1 VPERTTPPARRRCRL
16 ARRAAAAAL
25 LSVLTLL
32 GAGAASAMAGPGVVL
47 KSQSGQP
54 VTVPGYRIS
63 GSADS
68 GGTYTVQERLD
79 DEPKTI
85 SLRGLSMR
93 GLLTLAGFNPGA
105 VTHVSVVGGDGP
117 LITLTGPD
125 INSGRGLVS
134 DSGGV
139 TRFVK
144 PAGTSGATSQ
154 LVTSVPGTP
163 LEIQVDGGGLLSVE
177 VKASP
182 TSGKVGDTIS
192 FTARVRFA
200 PPGAS
205 FTYTWNFDDGGSG
218 SGQSTSH
225 KYTYGGDFEPLV
237 QVQGSGGSQC
247 SPNCGGPGKVRVR
260 IIGQERRPEDPQGT
274 PGGTGPGGVGTGGN
288 GTGAGS
294 GSGSGG
300 NGSGEN
306 ATGGARKPPPLRA
319 ERPEAHSKF
328 SSNTQ
333 SGIGKTI
340 VSGILLA
347 GQGSA
352 VAGGLPGGSP
362 SGSPKPREGVQGVV
376 EDPSRVA
383 MSVAL
388 ALAVI
393 MMGALRERRRV
404 RLRLA

>member
-1 VPERTTPPARRRCRL
+1 V
-16 ARRAAAAAL
+16 RRAAAAAL
-25 LSVLTLL
+25 LSVAALL
-32 GAGAASAMAGPGVVL
+32 GAGTTSAIAGPGVVL
-47 KSQSGQP
+47 KSQSGEP
-54 VTVPGYRIS
+54 VPVPGYRIA
-63 GSADS
+63 GAADS

-85 SLRGLSMR
+85 SMRGLSMR

-117 LITLTGPD
+117 LITLSGPE
-125 INSGRGLVS
+125 INNGLGIVG

-144 PAGTSGATSQ
+144 PAGSSGGTAQ
-154 LVTSVPGTP
+154 LVTSVAGTP

-177 VKASP
+177 AKANP
-182 TSGKVGDTIS
+182 QTGAKVGQTIS

-205 FTYTWNFDDGGSG
+205 FTYTWNFDDGTSA
-218 SGQSTSH
+218 SGQSATH
-225 KYTYGGDFEPLV
+225 KYTYGGDFEALV
-237 QVQGSGGSQC
+237 QVRGTGGSQC
-247 SPNCGGPGKVRVR
+247 TPDCGGPGKVRVQ
-260 IIGQERRPEDPQGT
+260 IIGQERRPEDPEGA

-300 NGSGEN
+300 SGSGESG
-306 ATGGARKPPPLRA
+306 AGGSRKPPPLRA

-328 SSNTQ
+328 SANPQ
-333 SGIGKTI
+333 SGVGKVI

-347 GQGSA
+347 GQGAA
-352 VAGGLPGGSP
+352 VTGGLPGGSP
-362 SGSPKPREGVQGVV
+362 SGSPRPREGVQGVV
-376 EDPSRVA
+376 EDPSQLAV
-383 MSVAL
+383 SLAL
-388 ALAVI
+388 ALGVI
-393 MMGALRERRRV
+393 MLGALRERRRV

>member
-1 VPERTTPPARRRCRL
+1 VRRRRGRAWACR
-16 ARRAAAAAL
+16 APAAAL
-25 LSVLTLL
+25 LSVLALL
-32 GAGAASAMAGPGVVL
+32 GAGATSAMAGPGVVL
-47 KSQSGQP
+47 KSQSGEP
-54 VTVPGYRIS
+54 VPVPGYRIS
-63 GSADS
+63 GNADS
-68 GGTYTVQERLD
+68 SGTFTVRENLD
-79 DEPKTI
+79 DEPRPI

-117 LITLTGPD
+117 LITLTGPE

-144 PAGTSGATSQ
+144 PGGASGGTAS
-154 LVTSVPGTP
+154 LVTSVAGTP
-163 LEIQVDGGGLLSVE
+163 LEIQVDGGGLLAVE
-177 VKASP
+177 ATAEPRTGV
-182 TSGKVGDTIS
+182 KVGQTVS

-218 SGQSTSH
+218 SGAATSH
-225 KYTYGGDFEPLV
+225 KYTYGGDFEVLV
-237 QVQGSGGSQC
+237 QVRGVGGSQC
-247 SPNCGGPGKVRVR
+247 TPACGGPGKVRVQV
-260 IIGQERRPEDPQGT
+260 IGQERRPEDPQGT

-306 ATGGARKPPPLRA
+306 ATGGSRKPPPLRA

-328 SSNTQ
+328 SANSQ

-352 VAGGLPGGSP
+352 IQGGLPGGSP

-376 EDPSRVA
+376 EDPSRVGV
-383 MSVAL
+383 SVAL

-393 MMGALRERRRV
+393 MLGALRERRHV
-404 RLRLA
+404 RLRVA